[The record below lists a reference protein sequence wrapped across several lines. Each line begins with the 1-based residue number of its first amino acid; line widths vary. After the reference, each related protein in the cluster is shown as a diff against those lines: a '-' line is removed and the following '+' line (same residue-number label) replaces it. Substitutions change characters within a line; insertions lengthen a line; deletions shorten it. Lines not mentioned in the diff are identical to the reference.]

1 VRYNF
6 RALPGAEENAMLR
19 SLSRPIRTVLWW
31 QVGATAIFAL
41 AAAATAGLDAAI
53 SAGAGGSISIIAG
66 LASAFVAS
74 RGEAKT
80 AGGILVGALRAEGI
94 RVGLIVVLLW
104 LVLSTYRQVVAIA
117 LLGTFTVT
125 LLIFAMAF
133 FVREA

>member
-1 VRYNF
+1 
-6 RALPGAEENAMLR
+6 MLR
-19 SLSRPIRTVLWW
+19 RLSRPVRTVLWW
-31 QVGATAIFAL
+31 QIAATALFAL
-41 AAAATAGLDAAI
+41 TAAAAAGLDAAL

-66 LASAFVAS
+66 LASAFAAS

-94 RVGLIVVLLW
+94 RVGLIVALLW
-104 LVLSTYRQVVAIA
+104 LVLATYQEVVAIA

-125 LLIFAMAF
+125 LLIFSMAF